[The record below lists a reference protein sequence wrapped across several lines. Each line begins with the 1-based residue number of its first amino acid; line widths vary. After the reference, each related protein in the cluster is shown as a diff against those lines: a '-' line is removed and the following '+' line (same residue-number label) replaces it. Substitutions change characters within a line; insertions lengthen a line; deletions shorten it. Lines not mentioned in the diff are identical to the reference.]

1 MAGESAESSASVA
14 PSGPLPMSG
23 GTDKLDVAPAGPALG
38 SESVAASGPPEVEGV
53 LFADVRG
60 LQDLP
65 EEAQRKLV
73 ASARI
78 ETLDLDEEL
87 SFFAVAL
94 VICGGV
100 RIMPAVSDACCAYA
114 SAGEVVFTAGS
125 LPDGVELRVS
135 SGEDKTRV
143 AVWDRAALDAATA
156 GCPWVAD
163 DLRLIADSFQ
173 ALAGVAVGALGER
186 LDDSLRA
193 LVTERCEVRTLAP
206 GEVIVPQGGPMP
218 GMHIVGGGRVELVR
232 LEGEA
237 ETIQSTLGPGDFLF
251 GPEILTAT
259 PAPCT
264 ARAGKDGALVLF
276 ADRRTAHELLVSVP
290 PLLEIF
296 AG

>member
-1 MAGESAESSASVA
+1 MSSARAAGVRARDATGGFEAEPVTSV
-14 PSGPLPMSG
+14 MS
-23 GTDKLDVAPAGPALG
+23 VEREVSP
-38 SESVAASGPPEVEGV
+38 GPPKVDGV
-53 LFADVRG
+53 LLSEVRG

-65 EEAQRKLV
+65 EEAQRQLA
-73 ASARI
+73 ASAKI
-78 ETLDLDEEL
+78 EELGSDEEL

-94 VICGGV
+94 VSSGSV
-100 RIMPAVSDACCAYA
+100 RIMPAISDASCSYA

-135 SGEDKTRV
+135 AGEDKTRV
-143 AVWDRAALDAATA
+143 AVWERAALDAATA

-206 GEVIVPQGGPMP
+206 NEIIVEEGRPMP

-232 LEGEA
+232 LEDGA
-237 ETIQSTLGPGDFLF
+237 ERVESALGPGDFLF
-251 GPEILTAT
+251 GPEILTAR

-264 ARAGKDGALVLF
+264 ARAGKNGALVLF